1 MNLGYRVVVPSD
13 AIAGDPPEYVEAL
26 LKYTICNVAM
36 VAPTATVLEAWGS
49 R

>member
-1 MNLGYRVVVPSD
+1 VPSD

-26 LKYTICNVAM
+26 LKYTIRNVAM